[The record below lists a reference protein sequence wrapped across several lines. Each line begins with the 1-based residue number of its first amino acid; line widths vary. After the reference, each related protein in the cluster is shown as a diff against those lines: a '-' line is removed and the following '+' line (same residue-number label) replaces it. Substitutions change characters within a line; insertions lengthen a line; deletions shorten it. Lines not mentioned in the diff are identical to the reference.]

1 VRARLVLALGIAVV
15 VVVVAVWF
23 TNRAQ
28 HDAATR
34 AFEEGQSGQG
44 MLTAMLDQ
52 QTGLRGFALT
62 RREEYLDP
70 YRKGQT
76 DFKLAAAEARAGRAR
91 GARVDRPPGRDRR
104 AVAVD
109 GRR

>member
-1 VRARLVLALGIAVV
+1 MPSAVAVNTRARLFLVLGIAVV
-15 VVVVAVWF
+15 VLAVWF

-34 AFEEGQSGQG
+34 AFEESQSGQG

-62 RREEYLDP
+62 RREEFLDP
-70 YRKGQT
+70 YRRGQT
-76 DFKLAAAEARAGRAR
+76 DFKLATAEARSLASPEV
-91 GARVDRPPGRDRR
+91 RV
-104 AVAVD
+104 
-109 GRR
+109 